1 MDLHTYFDESMKYIT
16 SAPMLRAKTKTT
28 WKRREKRHHL
38 KADQWGAY
46 FFILWPMWP
55 QLRNMVPAAFWC
67 LPGNPIPSLS
77 NTGSLPCSGQQP
89 RCRPPGVRTDPGS
102 VRHRVL
108 TWPRRL
114 RVQLLC
120 NWSQHTSVGHKQ
132 VKIGSTLCNFG
143 PQENAGTGISFYN
156 SVTDGKFTYHKIH
169 HLKRTIPLM
178 TLNKFTKL
186 CSHPC
191 NLVSEQLN
199 ILILPERSL
208 MPINSYFPSLPQ
220 P

>member
-1 MDLHTYFDESMKYIT
+1 
-16 SAPMLRAKTKTT
+16 
-28 WKRREKRHHL
+28 
-38 KADQWGAY
+38 
-46 FFILWPMWP
+46 
-55 QLRNMVPAAFWC
+55 MVPAAFWC
-67 LPGNPIPSLS
+67 LPGNPIPSLP
-77 NTGSLPCSGQQP
+77 NTGSLPGRGPQP

-102 VRHRVL
+102 LRHRL
-108 TWPRRL
+108 LIWPRCL
-114 RVQLLC
+114 RGQLLY
-120 NWSQHTSVGHKQ
+120 NWSQHTSVGNEQ
-132 VKIGSTLCNFG
+132 VKIGSTICNLG
-143 PQENAGTGISFYN
+143 PQENADTGISFYN

-186 CSHPC
+186 CNHPS
-191 NLVSEQLN
+191 NLVSEHLN